1 MLEDL
6 IKEYQEKVID
16 LQNRRIKL
24 KEQLT
29 GVNSPEESMNKK
41 RIQILIW
48 EEEGL
53 IEQIGAMVRSQKGNI
68 RF

>member
-29 GVNSPEESMNKK
+29 GVNGPEESMIKK

>member
-29 GVNSPEESMNKK
+29 GVNSPEESMIKK

-53 IEQIGAMVRSQKGNI
+53 SLIHILP
-68 RF
+68 